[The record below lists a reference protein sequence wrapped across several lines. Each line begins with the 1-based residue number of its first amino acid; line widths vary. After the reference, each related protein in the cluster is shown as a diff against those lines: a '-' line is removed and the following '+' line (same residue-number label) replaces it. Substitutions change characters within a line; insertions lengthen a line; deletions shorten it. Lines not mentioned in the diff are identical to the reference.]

1 MRLTIIQPCMG
12 RRRGE
17 PYIRTWQMEPLAPA
31 VLAALTPDD
40 VEIRFYDD
48 RMESIP
54 YDEPADLV
62 AITVETYTA
71 RRSYQI
77 ATEYRKR
84 RIPIVMGGFHA
95 TLLPDEVAMYADAV
109 VVGEAEGIWPRLID
123 DFLMGRLMRRYSSP
137 VRPTLGGYRPDRS
150 IFAGK
155 NYLPIALVETGR
167 GCVHGCEFCSVQSV
181 FRRSYEPRPVA
192 EIVDEITQL
201 GRKYIFFVDDNIVAD
216 LKRAKELS
224 QALIPLNIRWIG
236 QAGIS
241 AALDEEILRL
251 LSLSGCQGL
260 LVGLESL
267 NPETLAQM
275 GKGFASGGAYY
286 DEALAN
292 MRRHRIRIYATF
304 VLGYDGDTAMTV
316 RQILDFS
323 LRNRFYLAAFNHI
336 TPFPGTPLYDRLEQ
350 EDRLIFDRWWLQED
364 YRYGMLPFAPSS
376 IAPEELEQCCVSARR
391 RFFALPSRIRRSLDF
406 TVNGQSPFMWANFF
420 IINGL
425 MSREVLQ
432 RRRYPLGDESFKG
445 PLLKVASSE
454 SEVME
459 TARTMSATACL
470 EAV

>member
-1 MRLTIIQPCMG
+1 MG

-40 VEIRFYDD
+40 VKIRFYDD

-84 RIPIVMGGFHA
+84 GIPIVMGGFHA

-109 VVGEAEGIWPRLID
+109 VVGEAEGLWPRVID
-123 DFLMGRLMRRYSSP
+123 DFRTGRLLRRYSSP
-137 VRPTLGGYRPDRS
+137 VRPPLGGYSPDRS

-155 NYLPIALVETGR
+155 KYLPLALVETGR

-181 FRRSYEPRPVA
+181 FRRSFEPRPVA
-192 EIVDEITQL
+192 EIVSEITLL
-201 GRKYIFFVDDNIVAD
+201 GRKFIFFVDDNIVSD
-216 LKRAKELS
+216 RERARELF

-236 QAGIS
+236 QAGIG

-251 LSLSGCQGL
+251 LELSGCQGL

-275 GKGFASGGAYY
+275 GKGFAGGGAYY
-286 DEALAN
+286 DKALAN
-292 MRRHRIRIYATF
+292 MRRHRIRMYATF
-304 VLGYDGDTAMTV
+304 VLGYDGDTAKSVQQM
-316 RQILDFS
+316 LEYS

-350 EDRLIFDRWWLQED
+350 EGRLIFDRWWLHED
-364 YRYGMLPFAPSS
+364 YRYGMLPFIPVGT
-376 IAPEELEQCCVSARR
+376 APEELERFCVSARR
-391 RFFALPSRIRRSLDF
+391 RFFALPSRIRRGLDF
-406 TVNGQSPFMWANFF
+406 TVNSRSPFMWANFF

-432 RRRYPLGDESFKG
+432 RRRYPLGDESFSG
-445 PLLKVASSE
+445 PLLRVAPGESKVL
-454 SEVME
+454 E
-459 TARTMSATACL
+459 TARTMPATACP